1 MQLSIDAADLQP
13 IIERAVSAALDKYT
27 SEIKSLMTAGSNRLK
42 TVPEA
47 AEYLQVCQRT
57 VRNYADQGELIATRI
72 GGNVRFAQSDLD
84 AFVAASKTS
93 CQPV

>member
-13 IIERAVSAALDKYT
+13 IIDRAIKAALDQYT
-27 SEIKSLMTAGSNRLK
+27 GEIKSLMTASSNRLK

-72 GGNVRFAQSDLD
+72 GGNVRFAQADLD
-84 AFVAASKTS
+84 AFIAASKTS
-93 CQPV
+93 GQPV